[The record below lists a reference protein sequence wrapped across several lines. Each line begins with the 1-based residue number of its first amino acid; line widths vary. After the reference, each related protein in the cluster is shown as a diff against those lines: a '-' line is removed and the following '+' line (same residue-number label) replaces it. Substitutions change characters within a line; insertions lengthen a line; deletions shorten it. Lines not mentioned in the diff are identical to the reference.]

1 MPPETTLWNLEPHTV
16 GKHLVLKN
24 YMDAWLPIM
33 GRWNGRVLFIDA
45 FAGPG
50 EYSGGESGSPIIALS
65 ALTEHGARQRMTNE
79 FVYVFI
85 EKDFQRS
92 QYLRNL
98 LSSMKPKIPSNCTY
112 HVINSTFD
120 EALTHELDRI
130 EEQRSNLA
138 PALVMIDPF
147 GVSETP
153 MTTIARI
160 LANPKAEVYIS
171 FMYSF
176 INRFLE
182 NPAFEPHLDEL
193 FGSKRWREAI
203 DIRNPESRKRFI
215 YGLYRDQLKS
225 SGAKQVLHVEMYDD
239 DRLVY
244 AIFFGTQSL
253 EGSDKMKEAIWKVDP
268 SGNYTFRSGMDS
280 QLHLGPTM
288 VDYSPLKR
296 ALYEQFKSITEVSI
310 EAVVDFVKSDE
321 TDFHSG
327 QLRTHA
333 LRPMEAGGTIE
344 VIPGTRRRR
353 NTYPSGTKLRFLP
366 PQQNQAA
373 PQPKLLF

>member
-1 MPPETTLWNLEPHTV
+1 MPPGTTLWNLEPHTI

-50 EYSGGESGSPIIALS
+50 EYSGGEAGSPIIALH
-65 ALTEHGARQRMTNE
+65 ALINHGARQRMTNE
-79 FVYVFI
+79 FFYLFI
-85 EKDFQRS
+85 ESDFQRS
-92 QYLRNL
+92 QHLRNL
-98 LSSMKPKIPSNCTY
+98 LSNMNHQIPSNCTY
-112 HVINSTFD
+112 DVINSTFD
-120 EALTHELDRI
+120 ETLTHELDRI

-138 PALVMIDPF
+138 PALVMFDPF

-203 DIRNPESRKRFI
+203 DIRDPESRKRFI
-215 YGLYRDQLKS
+215 YDLYRDQLKS
-225 SGAKQVLHVEMYDD
+225 SGANQVLHVEMYDG

-244 AIFFGTQSL
+244 AIFF
-253 EGSDKMKEAIWKVDP
+253 W
-268 SGNYTFRSGMDS
+268 N
-280 QLHLGPTM
+280 
-288 VDYSPLKR
+288 
-296 ALYEQFKSITEVSI
+296 TE
-310 EAVVDFVKSDE
+310 
-321 TDFHSG
+321 
-327 QLRTHA
+327 
-333 LRPMEAGGTIE
+333 P
-344 VIPGTRRRR
+344 
-353 NTYPSGTKLRFLP
+353 
-366 PQQNQAA
+366 
-373 PQPKLLF
+373 